1 MDGHQ
6 LDEHALEL
14 LADELLDQAV
24 GGVARDD
31 VVLDKDH
38 IDEVGAGFKG
48 KVFGEDERVVAVE
61 EEGGDLWR
69 CQLRGR

>member
-1 MDGHQ
+1 
-6 LDEHALEL
+6 
-14 LADELLDQAV
+14 
-24 GGVARDD
+24 
-31 VVLDKDH
+31 VLDKDH